1 MDFRTQNGFKDTQV
15 ILKELNLYGGDIDG
29 IWGSKSASGVVA
41 LMRSYAE
48 FIGRG
53 VFTAASMP
61 VKATADG
68 KNIVTQLQDYM
79 KDLGVY
85 LTTVDGVWG
94 KGSLSGLELLAS
106 NYRRANKLPAYDM
119 AWSKKVSK
127 EFREKIY
134 AWCSR
139 QGYDP
144 IVASWLMAC
153 MHFESGGTFSP
164 SKQNNGGS
172 NFFGLIQFGEDAAE
186 ELGTS
191 LPKLIAMTQLEQL
204 DYVFKYFEMWGK
216 RGKKYTQLEDFYL
229 AIFYPAAVGKK
240 ADTILFRERT
250 EENKQLIGNFE
261 AKAFIQNKGFDRNK
275 DRVITVGEICTTIYN
290 TYYTGMDPV
299 NRLPLL

>member
-15 ILKELNLYGGDIDG
+15 ILKELSLYGGDIDG

-68 KNIVTQLQDYM
+68 KNIITQLQDYM

-85 LTTVDGVWG
+85 LTSVDGVWG
-94 KGSLSGLELLAS
+94 KGSLTGLELLAA
-106 NYRRANKLPAYDM
+106 NYRRVNKLPAYDM

-127 EFREKIY
+127 EFRDKIY

-172 NFFGLIQFGEDAAE
+172 NFFGLIQFGDDAAKD
-186 ELGTS
+186 LGTT
-191 LPKLIAMTQLEQL
+191 LGKLVAMTQLEQL

-240 ADTILFRERT
+240 ADAILFRERT
-250 EENKQLIGNFE
+250 EENKQLISDFE

>member
-15 ILKELNLYGGDIDG
+15 ILKELSLYGGDIDG

-68 KNIVTQLQDYM
+68 KNIITQLQDYM

-85 LTTVDGVWG
+85 LTSVDGVWG
-94 KGSLSGLELLAS
+94 KGSLTGLELLAA

-127 EFREKIY
+127 EFRDKIY

-164 SKQNNGGS
+164 SKRNNGGS
-172 NFFGLIQFGEDAAE
+172 NFYGLIQFGADAAK
-186 ELGTS
+186 ELGTT
-191 LPKLIAMTQLEQL
+191 LPDLIAMTQLEQL

-240 ADTILFRERT
+240 ADAILFRERT
-250 EENKQLIGNFE
+250 EENKQLISDFE